1 MSRNNFNATDVVP
14 YITRIPARPGQ
25 RAVDQDVDLRPTRD
39 LGQGS
44 HVHREDPNAV
54 DGHADTSYPG
64 YGAYATLDGSRVDS
78 SEFADPDWAGVK
90 LEPERP
96 ATPAAP
102 RDFTGRG
109 PHNHRPSD
117 PRLLDE
123 ICERLTHDPQIDAS
137 EVEVSVLDGEVLL
150 TGTVEHSDLKHL
162 AEDIAL
168 RVGDVLDVTN
178 QLKVGPLG
186 VAPTPDPDPP
196 QDLSPDPE
204 PAEDRFAH
212 LVHGSLV
219 DRGGEDDEEL
229 FDAGDVSAQLRRA
242 RARRNLR
249 DHGSQSPR
257 DTSRGERVGKP

>member
-1 MSRNNFNATDVVP
+1 MA
-14 YITRIPARPGQ
+14 
-25 RAVDQDVDLRPTRD
+25 PTRPSTAAASTAAN
-39 LGQGS
+39 LPTPTGPAS
-44 HVHREDPNAV
+44 
-54 DGHADTSYPG
+54 SS
-64 YGAYATLDGSRVDS
+64 SRS
-78 SEFADPDWAGVK
+78 A
-90 LEPERP
+90 P

-162 AEDIAL
+162 AEDIAF

-186 VAPTPDPDPP
+186 VAPTPDPRSAAGP
-196 QDLSPDPE
+196 QPGPE

-257 DTSRGERVGKP
+257 DTSRGERIGKP